1 MVARELEAVVIG
13 LGKWLLE
20 TGGSGYRARAVV
32 ARELEEVV
40 IGLGQWLLE
49 SLRQW
54 LYG

>member
-1 MVARELEAVVIG
+1 M
-13 LGKWLLE
+13 
-20 TGGSGYRARAVV
+20 ARAVV